1 LRDIVLNFMIAG
13 RDTTACA
20 LSWTLYE
27 LAKAPREC
35 QDRLREEWTNAM
47 GAGDDEIT

>member
-1 LRDIVLNFMIAG
+1 VLNFMIAG

-27 LAKAPREC
+27 LAKAPKEC
-35 QDRLREEWTNAM
+35 QQRLREEWMNTMGTNN
-47 GAGDDEIT
+47 DEIT